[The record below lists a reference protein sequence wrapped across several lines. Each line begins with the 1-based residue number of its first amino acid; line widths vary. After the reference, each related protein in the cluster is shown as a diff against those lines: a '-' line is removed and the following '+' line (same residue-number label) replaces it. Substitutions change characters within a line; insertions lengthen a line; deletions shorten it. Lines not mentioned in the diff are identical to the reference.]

1 MSCIVCRFGTVE
13 ANQRTTMTF
22 EREGKLFII
31 KNVPASVCDS
41 CGEAYFDQNTSHQVL
56 TMARHSF
63 SEGLELSVVTWN
75 DDLTTKSTVFVG
87 ELEQLQKTPA

>member
-1 MSCIVCRFGTVE
+1 MNCIVCRFGTVE
-13 ANQRTTMTF
+13 VNQRTTMTF

-41 CGEAYFDQNTSHQVL
+41 CGEAYFDQTTSHQVL
-56 TMARHSF
+56 AMARHSF

-75 DDLTTKSTVFVG
+75 DDLMTKPIATIREPEQVK
-87 ELEQLQKTPA
+87 ELSS

>member
-13 ANQRTTMTF
+13 ENQRTTMTF
-22 EREGKLFII
+22 DREGKLFII

-56 TMARHSF
+56 AMARHSF
-63 SEGLELSVVTWN
+63 SEGLELSVITWN
-75 DDLTTKSTVFVG
+75 DESMVKPTPNVS
-87 ELEQLQKTPA
+87 ELERLQELSA